1 MSCLPRVEI
10 LGVWLNDVSER
21 DVIGHLVS
29 SVRGGRGGRVVTPNV
44 DILRQVVRDPE
55 LGALLAESDVALAD
69 GMPVVWASRLQG
81 TPLRARVP
89 ASELIYPLAR
99 AAAENGLS
107 MFLLGDEDEV
117 ARTAAAKLELC
128 APGLHVVGTYSPP
141 FDAELDPAELS
152 RIASRLEASSPD
164 IVVCAFGFPKQE
176 RLMAEL
182 HPRMPGKWFV
192 AAGGTL
198 SMVAGRTPSA
208 SPWMRSH
215 GLEWLHRLR
224 LEPRRLF
231 RRYLVHDTPFA
242 VRLLGTATWNGIR
255 GRAKQVATIP
265 GSLDDRES

>member
-10 LGVWLNDVSER
+10 LGLWLNDVSED
-21 DVIGHLVS
+21 DVITHLVS
-29 SVRGGRGGRVVTPNV
+29 SVRAGRGGRVVTPNV
-44 DILRQVVRDPE
+44 DILRQATGDPQLRD
-55 LGALLAESDVALAD
+55 LLAESDVVLAD

-89 ASELIYPLAR
+89 TSELIYPLAE
-99 AAAENGLS
+99 AAADNGLS

-117 ARTAAAKLELC
+117 ARCAAGKLEAY
-128 APGLHVVGTYSPP
+128 APGLEVVGTYSPP
-141 FDAELDPAELS
+141 FGAELDPPELS
-152 RIASRLEASSPD
+152 RIVSRLEDTSPD

-182 HPRMPGKWFV
+182 QPLLPGSWLV

-208 SPWMRSH
+208 APWMRRH

-231 RRYLVHDTPFA
+231 SRYLVHDAPFA
-242 VRLLGTATWNGIR
+242 IRLLGTATWNGIR
-255 GRAKQVATIP
+255 GRARRVSAMTAAQGDP
-265 GSLDDRES
+265 